1 MAGELWRS
9 NFQIGKQVTAGTP
22 VAATRRMYFRNSDSR
37 LSYTRTPTVHRY
49 ATGTRQNARSQT
61 LGSSEVGGTLVQ
73 VLSASEIVELLL
85 MGIKGGVTPTG
96 TTNKTWVFTPGEALD
111 MATVEWHDGARVW
124 QAAETVVNT
133 LQIAGDVKSET
144 IVTAGLIGGG
154 WADLGGLTAAL
165 PERLPEEIQGWETK
179 LFVDTMGGTP
189 GTTQLLGTLINWN
202 VAIDN
207 MITRKYH
214 AQCTQDATNV
224 ALGEFGVTATLT
236 FEAAPSTTKTEFDN
250 WDGQINR
257 LVRLDFGCDADT
269 FITVDVPG
277 AWSAVD
283 LGGEDEGTRVYEL
296 SFQGLYDVT
305 NAYGLQIIAQ
315 NQRAT
320 AW

>member
-1 MAGELWRS
+1 M
-9 NFQIGKQVTAGTP
+9 
-22 VAATRRMYFRNSDSR
+22 
-37 LSYTRTPTVHRY
+37 
-49 ATGTRQNARSQT
+49 
-61 LGSSEVGGTLVQ
+61 
-73 VLSASEIVELLL
+73 
-85 MGIKGGVTPTG
+85 
-96 TTNKTWVFTPGEALD
+96 
-111 MATVEWHDGARVW
+111 
-124 QAAETVVNT
+124 
-133 LQIAGDVKSET
+133 KSET

-154 WADLGGLTAAL
+154 WADLGGFTAAL
-165 PERLPEEIQGWETK
+165 PERLTEEIQGWETK